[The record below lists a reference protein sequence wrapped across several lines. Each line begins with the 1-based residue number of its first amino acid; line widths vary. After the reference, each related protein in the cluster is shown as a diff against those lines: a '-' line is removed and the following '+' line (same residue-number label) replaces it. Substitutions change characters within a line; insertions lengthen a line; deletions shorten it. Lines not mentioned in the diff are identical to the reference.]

1 MKAYS
6 EDLRERVVRAVDQG
20 RPRAQIVQLF
30 GVSLATLKR
39 YLKHRR
45 ETGKL
50 APKPIP
56 GRLPK
61 KLAQLQAD
69 LVTQLAAH
77 DDVRLEDH
85 CRLWEQAHGVDAQ
98 KKTLAAS
105 ERREED
111 RASFRKQVKPLD
123 AKRLVFVDESGS
135 NIALTPLYARAPRGQ
150 RAGGSVP
157 RNRGKNTTLLASLS
171 VQGIGASMI
180 LEGATNAAAF
190 EIYLEQILLPSL
202 APGQI
207 VVMGNLSAHKGAR
220 VRQLIEERGCQ
231 LLFLPAYSPDF
242 SPIEETFSKIKAYL
256 RRVGARTREA
266 LEEAIAQAL
275 ETVTPQ
281 DAHGWFGHCGY
292 SPLHESNA

>member
-1 MKAYS
+1 MGAGAWGAGQHS
-6 EDLRERVVRAVDQG
+6 NDE
-20 RPRAQIVQLF
+20 
-30 GVSLATLKR
+30 
-39 YLKHRR
+39 
-45 ETGKL
+45 
-50 APKPIP
+50 P
-56 GRLPK
+56 G
-61 KLAQLQAD
+61 D
-69 LVTQLAAH
+69 
-77 DDVRLEDH
+77 
-85 CRLWEQAHGVDAQ
+85 QAHGLDAQ

-135 NIALTPLYARAPRGQ
+135 NIALTPLYA
-150 RAGGSVP
+150 
-157 RNRGKNTTLLASLS
+157 
-171 VQGIGASMI
+171 QGIGASMI

-207 VVMGNLSAHKGAR
+207 VVMDNLSAHKGAR